1 MPRTTPPPGPP
12 APRPPAGETI
22 HRERRFEL
30 RRCRLALRGGGVEL
44 RGLVVHPGAVVLL
57 PVLDDGRLVFIR
69 NRRWQLGHRL
79 LELPAG
85 TLEPGEAPARC
96 AARELIEETG
106 YAAADLVAG
115 RPFYAAPGLS
125 TELMHPFL
133 ARGLTAV
140 GQALEADE
148 DIEVEP
154 LTVDAARAALLD
166 GRLADGKSLAVLGRY
181 LIGGGV

>member
-1 MPRTTPPPGPP
+1 MSRSTPTPLVPHPPPGE
-12 APRPPAGETI
+12 AI

-30 RRCRLALRGGGVEL
+30 RRCRVALRGGGSEL

-69 NRRWQLGHRL
+69 NRRWQIGHPL

-85 TLEPGEAPARC
+85 TLEPGEDPAHC

-106 YAAADLVAG
+106 YAAAELVAG
-115 RPFYAAPGLS
+115 SPFYAAPGLS
-125 TELMHPFL
+125 TERMFPFL

-154 LTVDAARAALLD
+154 MTIEAARAALLD